1 MNSLALGTVH
11 STPVEAPFL
20 APLRPDQQRAAALTL
35 AEAFANDPLLE
46 LLAPDPARRVRLGPP
61 MMGVLLAYGMRYGR
75 VWANDDASAVA
86 IWLHPESG
94 PMTMPRMLRAG
105 MWRAPS
111 MLGLDGMGRMSKAM
125 SATEGFHK
133 QVEGPHWYLMT
144 VGTRTA
150 RQGQGLGSALV
161 EIGTSR
167 ADDAGVP
174 CYLETGT
181 DSNIAFYRKRGFEI
195 IGQAD
200 LLGHTLTGM
209 VRQPRTPAAVRS
221 A

>member
-1 MNSLALGTVH
+1 
-11 STPVEAPFL
+11 VER
-20 APLRPDQQRAAALTL
+20 LRPDQQRAAALTL
-35 AEAFANDPLLE
+35 AEAFATDPLLE
-46 LLAPDPARRVRLGPP
+46 ILAPDPVRRAKLGPP
-61 MMGVLLAYGMRYGR
+61 MMSVLLAYGHRYGR
-75 VWANDDASAVA
+75 VWANGDASAVA

-105 MWRAPS
+105 FWRAPF

-150 RQGQGLGSALV
+150 RQGQGLGSKLV
-161 EIGTSR
+161 ELGTSR

-181 DSNIAFYRKRGFEI
+181 DSNIAFYRKRGFEV
-195 IGQAD
+195 IGQTD
-200 LLGHTLTGM
+200 CYGHTLTGM
-209 VRQPRTPAAVRS
+209 VRLPRTPADGRA

>member
-1 MNSLALGTVH
+1 
-11 STPVEAPFL
+11 VEA
-20 APLRPDQQRAAALTL
+20 LRPSQESAAAQTL
-35 AEAFANDPLLE
+35 AEAFSGDPLLE
-46 LLAPDPARRVRLGPP
+46 ILAPDPARRVKLGPP
-61 MMGVLLAYGMRYGR
+61 MMGVLLAYGLRYGH
-75 VWANDDASAVA
+75 VWANEDASAVA

-105 MWRAPS
+105 FWRAPF
-111 MLGLDGMGRMSKAM
+111 MLGPDGMGRMSRAM

-133 QVEGPHWYLMT
+133 QVHGPHWYLMT

-161 EIGTSR
+161 ELGTSR
-167 ADDAGVP
+167 ADAAGVP

-181 DSNIAFYRKRGFEI
+181 DSNIAFYRKRGFEV

-200 LLGHTLTGM
+200 CYGHTLTGM
-209 VRQPRTPAAVRS
+209 VRPPR
-221 A
+221 

>member
-1 MNSLALGTVH
+1 
-11 STPVEAPFL
+11 VER
-20 APLRPDQQRAAALTL
+20 LRPDQQRAAALTL

-46 LLAPDPARRVRLGPP
+46 ILAPDPVRRAKLGRP
-61 MMGVLLAYGMRYGR
+61 MMSVLLAYGVRYGQ
-75 VWANDDASAVA
+75 VWSNDDASAVA

-111 MLGLDGMGRMSKAM
+111 MLGLDGMGRMAKSM
-125 SATEGFHK
+125 SATERFHK

-144 VGTRTA
+144 VGTLAA
-150 RQGQGLGSALV
+150 RQGQGLGSQLV
-161 EIGTSR
+161 AMGTSR

-181 DSNIAFYRKRGFEI
+181 DSNIAFYRKRGFEV

-200 LLGHTLTGM
+200 CYGHTLTGM
-209 VRQPRTPAAVRS
+209 IRPPRTPADGRA

>member
-1 MNSLALGTVH
+1 
-11 STPVEAPFL
+11 VER
-20 APLRPDQQRAAALTL
+20 LRPDQQRAAALTL

-46 LLAPDPARRVRLGPP
+46 ILAPDPVRRAKLGPP
-61 MMGVLLAYGMRYGR
+61 MMSVLLEYGMRYGH
-75 VWANDDASAVA
+75 VWSNDDASAVA

-105 MWRAPS
+105 MWRAPF
-111 MLGLDGMGRMSKAM
+111 MLGLDGLARMSKAM

-150 RQGQGLGSALV
+150 RQGQGLGSQLV
-161 EIGTSR
+161 ETGMSR

-181 DSNIAFYRKRGFEI
+181 DSNIAFYRKRGFEVV
-195 IGQAD
+195 GQAD
-200 LLGHTLTGM
+200 CYGYTLTGM
-209 VRQPRTPAAVRS
+209 IRPPRTPADGRA

>member
-1 MNSLALGTVH
+1 M
-11 STPVEAPFL
+11 E
-20 APLRPDQQRAAALTL
+20 PLHPDQQRAAALTL
-35 AEAFANDPLLE
+35 AEAFASDPLLE
-46 LLAPDPARRVRLGPP
+46 ILAPDPARRAKLGPP

-94 PMTMPRMLRAG
+94 PMKMPRMLRAG
-105 MWRAPS
+105 MWRAPFI
-111 MLGLDGMGRMSKAM
+111 LGLDGMGRMSKAM

-150 RQGQGLGSALV
+150 RQGQGLGSTLV
-161 EIGTSR
+161 EMGTSR

-200 LLGHTLTGM
+200 CYGYTLTGM
-209 VRQPRTPAAVRS
+209 IRSPR
-221 A
+221 

>member
-1 MNSLALGTVH
+1 M
-11 STPVEAPFL
+11 
-20 APLRPDQQRAAALTL
+20 TL

-46 LLAPDPARRVRLGPP
+46 ILAPDPARRVKLGQP
-61 MMGVLLAYGMRYGR
+61 MMDILLAYGMRYGR

-86 IWLHPESG
+86 IWLNPESG

-105 MWRAPS
+105 MWRAPFI
-111 MLGLDGMGRMSKAM
+111 LGLEGMGRMSKSM
-125 SATEGFHK
+125 SATESFHK
-133 QVEGPHWYLMT
+133 QVHGRHWYLMT

-150 RQGQGLGSALV
+150 RQGQGLGSQLV
-161 EIGTSR
+161 EMGTSR
-167 ADDAGVP
+167 ADEAGVP

-200 LLGHTLTGM
+200 CFGHTLTGM
-209 VRQPRTPAAVRS
+209 IRQPR
-221 A
+221 